1 MTGSFKE
8 FKVEN
13 QGSNTWDEQ
22 KAVASTAVCSV
33 DLFNFFVSI
42 KLFSLHFWGFIPLLS
57 L

>member
-33 DLFNFFVSI
+33 DLFNFFC
-42 KLFSLHFWGFIPLLS
+42 FY
-57 L
+57 